1 MQRNRTY
8 ILALL
13 YAPLII
19 SNVYS
24 NFIRAIG
31 LSAVTVLKT
40 IAIPPITGFF
50 LKSFYLSYNR
60 SIRRLYIARA
70 INILST
76 AGLLL

>member
-13 YAPLII
+13 YALLIA

-24 NFIRAIG
+24 NSIRAIG
-31 LSAVTVLKT
+31 LSVVTALKT
-40 IAIPPITGFF
+40 IALPPITDFF
-50 LKSFYLSYNR
+50 LKSFYLSYSY

-70 INILST
+70 INIPST
-76 AGLLL
+76 AGLPL